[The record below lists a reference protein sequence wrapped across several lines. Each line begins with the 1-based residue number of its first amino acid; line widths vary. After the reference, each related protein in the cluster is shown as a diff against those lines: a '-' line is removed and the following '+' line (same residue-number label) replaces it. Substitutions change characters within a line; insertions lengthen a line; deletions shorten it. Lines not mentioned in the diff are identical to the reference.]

1 MGLQA
6 DTYKMLAEEL
16 EKVGISS
23 IRIDKRGFYRSQAA
37 IEDPNDVTIEAYA
50 NDAVTWVKRASE
62 LSPCVWIAGHSEGG
76 LVALVAAENHPQNLC
91 GLILLAAPGR
101 PVGRLLIEQVHA
113 NPANA
118 SVVSDVEMIVK
129 ELEAGRK
136 SDPKSLPAAL
146 QPLFSEG
153 LQRYMIDL
161 FSYDPAKVATH
172 WTGPVLIVQGTAD
185 IQVKPRD
192 ADLLVAAMPQGI
204 RKNLNNATHVL
215 KRDVEGQPFATYKDR
230 TLPLHPELTPSIMHF
245 VKNSRALSQ

>member
-1 MGLQA
+1 M
-6 DTYKMLAEEL
+6 
-16 EKVGISS
+16 
-23 IRIDKRGFYRSQAA
+23 
-37 IEDPNDVTIEAYA
+37 TIEAYA

-91 GLILLAAPGR
+91 GLILLATPGR

-161 FSYDPAKVATH
+161 FLTIPRRSLPI
-172 WTGPVLIVQGTAD
+172 GPDLSSLCKGLLIFRSNPGT
-185 IQVKPRD
+185 
-192 ADLLVAAMPQGI
+192 L
-204 RKNLNNATHVL
+204 T
-215 KRDVEGQPFATYKDR
+215 FS
-230 TLPLHPELTPSIMHF
+230 LPPCR
-245 VKNSRALSQ
+245 RAYGKI